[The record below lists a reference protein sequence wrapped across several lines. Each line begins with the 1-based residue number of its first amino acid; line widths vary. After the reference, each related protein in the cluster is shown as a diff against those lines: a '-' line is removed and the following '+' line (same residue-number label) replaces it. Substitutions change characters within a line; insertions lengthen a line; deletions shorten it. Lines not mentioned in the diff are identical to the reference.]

1 MHSTDAS
8 SEPGATPGTH
18 AGASVVSGY
27 GRQGGASSAVSALS
41 ASGLGKGPGHLPH
54 DRSASSSNR
63 ASGRVASVRGGGG
76 YSQSLQHSGA
86 GTAAHPMY
94 GTDGPGTIGAADSRT
109 GPPLGGLGS
118 GGAGSASVAL
128 SPIAGLVA
136 FAVGSSSVTRLHAS
150 INVVSSFPALIGS
163 AVLIGMFIA
172 TDPTTRGTA
181 LKPLPMVLDIWVGVV
196 APAAWLVVKFY
207 LAHVLPSRVAA
218 LETAR
223 DSDIELFVMRKQ
235 LGSALKSGPA

>member
-1 MHSTDAS
+1 
-8 SEPGATPGTH
+8 
-18 AGASVVSGY
+18 
-27 GRQGGASSAVSALS
+27 
-41 ASGLGKGPGHLPH
+41 
-54 DRSASSSNR
+54 
-63 ASGRVASVRGGGG
+63 
-76 YSQSLQHSGA
+76 SLLVE
-86 GTAAHPMY
+86 TAAATVSCTTLLFFWPWALVATM
-94 GTDGPGTIGAADSRT
+94 AL
-109 GPPLGGLGS
+109 PPF
-118 GGAGSASVAL
+118 AVAL